1 MKAPLLLLPL
11 SFTFC
16 LSASAQEV
24 VPGETPGST
33 GAVPYGTATLVTVR
47 ATDGNVWLQQNLGA
61 AQVGISMDDVAAFG
75 DLYQWGRWDD
85 GHALRTSATA
95 NVSTLSSSNPLGL
108 GTGSPFFF
116 IGANPADWW
125 GAGTDADFW
134 GGTSATAT
142 KGIDPCAGIGPA
154 WHLPSAAEWD
164 AVITGEGITGSASA
178 FASDLKLVVA
188 GSRDG
193 GTGTLINAG
202 AYGNYWSS
210 TTSGVYAKN
219 FSLGDTWVTPADDA
233 YRGYGMSMR
242 CLNNDLHT
250 GIQDPGEMRGLRIYP
265 NPSKGSITVEMGGT
279 PIERINVHGADL
291 RLIRSFKPD
300 GVQAELSLTAVPN
313 GTYFVEVVSDS
324 AVSWRTVVI
333 AH

>member
-1 MKAPLLLLPL
+1 MKATLLLFPF
-11 SFTFC
+11 SIAFG
-16 LSASAQEV
+16 LSASGQEI

-33 GAVPYGTATLVTVR
+33 GSVSYGAATLVTVR

-61 AQVGISMDDVAAFG
+61 AQVGTSMNDAAAFG

-95 NVSTLSSSNPLGL
+95 NVATLSSSNPLGL

-125 GAGTDADFW
+125 GQGTDADFW

-142 KGIDPCAGIGPA
+142 KGIDPCIGIGTT
-154 WHLPSAAEWD
+154 WHLPSAADWD
-164 AVITGEGITGSASA
+164 ALITGEGITGSASA
-178 FASDLKLVVA
+178 FASNLKLVVA

-193 GTGTLINAG
+193 GTGTIINAG
-202 AYGNYWSS
+202 VYGNYWSS
-210 TTSGVYAKN
+210 TTSGVYAKDL
-219 FSLGDTWVTPADDA
+219 SIGDIWVTPADDA

-250 GIQDPGEMRGLRIYP
+250 GIQSPDELRGLRIYP
-265 NPSKGSITVEMGGT
+265 NPSKGSITVEMDST
-279 PIERINVHGADL
+279 PMDLITVYGADL
-291 RLIRSFKPD
+291 RIIRSWKPN
-300 GVQAELSLTAVPN
+300 GVQAELSLSDVPN
-313 GTYFVEVVSDS
+313 GTYGIQVVSGS
-324 AVSWRTVVI
+324 AVSWRTVVV